1 MINIDKNLI
10 SSISLILLMSST
22 SACTHT
28 TVPENKP
35 VLSQTAV
42 VSQATSK
49 TAADAFQRPDNLS
62 SLLPIEWSSY
72 SINTDET
79 YSTSAFY
86 ANKFR
91 LEYPRI
97 FKIANTAVFPGLIF
111 FWRPSNNSD
120 PSAEISVSCLNPN
133 LGSSIEEI
141 INLIGEESIR
151 YEMTETPATIDGIP
165 AKFVCF
171 YYHSVGDQGEIIS
184 YKLFKYLVFEHN
196 HIFWQVLITWSD
208 KEKVPPPEIDAYFQH
223 VVDTFHFMN

>member
-1 MINIDKNLI
+1 MNKYFFDMTI
-10 SSISLILLMSST
+10 SISLILLLLST
-22 SACTHT
+22 SACVHNPI
-28 TVPENKP
+28 PEKKP
-35 VLSQTAV
+35 DLSQSTYT
-42 VSQATSK
+42 SQATSK

-97 FKIANTAVFPGLIF
+97 FKIANTAVFPGIIF
-111 FWRPSNNSD
+111 FWWPNNVSD
-120 PSAEISVSCLNPN
+120 PLGEIRVSCLTTDW
-133 LGSSIEEI
+133 GSTIEEI
-141 INLIGEESIR
+141 IHSFGDAAIR

-165 AKFVCF
+165 AKLVS
-171 YYHSVGDQGEIIS
+171 YYHHSVGNQGEIVS
-184 YKLFKYLVFEHN
+184 YTLWKYVVFEHN

-208 KEKVPPPEIDAYFQH
+208 KENVPPPEIDAYFQH
-223 VVDTFHFMN
+223 VVETFHFLN